1 MNLPMR
7 RPVHVYLARHGE
19 TDWNAQQRWQG
30 HTDVPLNDRGREQA
44 RAIAAALRAAGI
56 ARIAASDLARAH
68 ETARI
73 VAGELGLAVTHV
85 DRDLRERAFGVFEG
99 LTREECEAQQPEAWR
114 AWLEER
120 RTPAGAETQ
129 EMLAA
134 RVTAAIARVARDAA
148 LAGSCALV
156 VTHGGALRAAVAA
169 ATGTMPPFVANGGLW
184 KLAWDDG
191 VVSAEP
197 VEKGE
202 PAR

>member
-1 MNLPMR
+1 MNPCMR
-7 RPVHVYLARHGE
+7 RVVHVYLARHGE

-30 HTDVPLNDRGREQA
+30 HTDVPLNDQGREQA
-44 RAIAAALRAAGI
+44 RAIGAALRSAGI

-73 VAGELGLAVTHV
+73 VAGELGIAVTLV

-99 LTREECEAQQPEAWR
+99 LTREECEAKHPNEWR

-129 EMLAA
+129 EALAG

-148 LAGSCALV
+148 DAGSSALV

-169 ATGTMPPFVANGGLW
+169 ATGTMPPFVTNGAIW

-197 VEKGE
+197 LEEG
-202 PAR
+202 